1 MGSSSKSYEV
11 VRSRNGK
18 TVQLVEKTK
27 LKSGKVTRRVVS
39 ANAIRSKARPR
50 SAPVRS
56 TPTSYKMHSPFGS
69 ASTVTK
75 IVAPSTTSPARRTS
89 SKKHMKWPKWQPT
102 LTPILSASFSELPL
116 VPQTMMPGLTSRPVS
131 PRAQPRPTR
140 SPPRSPRQ
148 SPKPKKSSFFTRA
161 TARLKKKGVVSAL
174 TTPF

>member
-27 LKSGKVTRRVVS
+27 LKSGKVTRRIVS
-39 ANAIRSKARPR
+39 ANAIRSKGRPR
-50 SAPVRS
+50 SAPVKS
-56 TPTSYKMHSPFGS
+56 APKAWKMHSPYGTS
-69 ASTVTK
+69 VTK
-75 IVAPSTTSPARRTS
+75 IVAPSIAPVRRTS

-116 VPQTMMPGLTSRPVS
+116 VPQTMMPGIVSRPVS
-131 PRAQPRPTR
+131 PRPQPRFTR
-140 SPPRSPRQ
+140 SLPRSPKH
-148 SPKPKKSSFFTRA
+148 SPKPKKTSFFSRA
-161 TARLKKKGVVSAL
+161 TARLKKKGVMSAI